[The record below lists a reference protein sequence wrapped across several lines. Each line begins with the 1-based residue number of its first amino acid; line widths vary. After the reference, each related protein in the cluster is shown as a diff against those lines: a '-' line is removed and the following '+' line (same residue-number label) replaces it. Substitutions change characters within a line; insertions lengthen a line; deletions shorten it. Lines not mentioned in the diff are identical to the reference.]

1 MLLLWQNGMH
11 VDDASFAGC
20 GSTDIT
26 ERKLTEAALVKSEK
40 LAAAGRL
47 AATLAH
53 EINNP
58 LQAITNLMTILRQAP
73 NMDDQ
78 NRVYANMAAEELD
91 RVAHLTRQSLS
102 FYRDVTSPS
111 LVNLEEALDSTL
123 HLYAKQIAVQEI
135 TVSRQYQ
142 SHGAQ
147 IQSYPGEIR
156 QVFSTLLVN
165 AIEAVP
171 KGGRLTLRI
180 SKSRNW
186 DKNPA
191 SRGLRVTLAD
201 NGCGIP
207 GHYKER
213 LLSHSLLQG

>member
-1 MLLLWQNGMH
+1 M
-11 VDDASFAGC
+11 
-20 GSTDIT
+20 
-26 ERKLTEAALVKSEK
+26 
-40 LAAAGRL
+40 
-47 AATLAH
+47 
-53 EINNP
+53 
-58 LQAITNLMTILRQAP
+58 
-73 NMDDQ
+73 
-78 NRVYANMAAEELD
+78 
-91 RVAHLTRQSLS
+91 S

-135 TVSRQYQ
+135 TVSKQYQ

-147 IQSYPGEIR
+147 IKSYHGEIR

-180 SKSRNW
+180 SKSRKW

-207 GHYKER
+207 GHNKER
-213 LLSHSLLQG
+213 LFEPFFTTKGENGTGLGLWVAHGIVSRLGGSMSMRTRVQPREESGTCFSIFLPNQSPK